1 MPLSARPEPKS
12 RFLPSKWEHKKVMKI
27 VRAIRAG
34 RITPRRPGAPRAP
47 EKPRFYGLWTAD
59 DVPAAPH
66 AMHMPAPKMALPSH
80 AESFNPPAE
89 YLWTEEEEREFNE
102 LEPEDKKGKVVPR
115 KFASLRHVPAYGNF
129 VQERF
134 DRCLDLYLAPRA
146 LRRRPKLDI
155 KDPSE
160 LLPRLPSP
168 QELRP
173 FPTTRSV
180 TYEHPNGV
188 RVRCVSLDPTGMWV
202 VTGAEDGEV
211 RLWETAVGRCAMRW
225 KVGGAGEAVYSV
237 EWCPDR
243 EKSLFAV
250 ATCVLFPSSS
260 SPRPSRRADLAAP
273 SPRTFA
279 PLAAPT
285 RSTSSRLSPYS
296 PTPSPLAP
304 RPLRSPASTQRRP
317 TTRATRSG
325 PSLSPRASRGS
336 SLEVSASA
344 RKVVSSS
351 SRCPVTSSS
360 RSRGTSAAT
369 TLRRSQLPVR
379 PRLSLS
385 LSLSLSLPSPRARTT
400 S

>member
-47 EKPRFYGLWTAD
+47 EKPRFYALWNAD
-59 DVPAAPH
+59 DMPLASH
-66 AMHMPAPKMALPSH
+66 AMHMPAPKMALPGH

-115 KFASLRHVPAYGNF
+115 KFASLRHVPAYANF

-211 RLWETAVGRCAMRW
+211 RLWETAVGRCAMKW

-250 ATCVLFPSSS
+250 ATCVPF
-260 SPRPSRRADLAAP
+260 SPRRTRLTLRP
-273 SPRTFA
+273 SP
-279 PLAAPT
+279 PPAPT
-285 RSTSSRLSPYS
+285 RFTSSRLSLS
-296 PTPSPLAP
+296 CRTPSPPARRRLRLRASTRP
-304 RPLRSPASTQRRP
+304 RPTK
-317 TTRATRSG
+317 RATRSG
-325 PSLSPRASRGS
+325 PSRSPRASRGS
-336 SLEVSASA
+336 SRAGSASA
-344 RKVVSSS
+344 RRGASSS
-351 SRCPVTSSS
+351 SRCRATSSS

-369 TLRRSQLPVR
+369 TSRRSRLPVR
-379 PRLSLS
+379 PFSSSFPLVH
-385 LSLSLSLPSPRARTT
+385 
-400 S
+400 